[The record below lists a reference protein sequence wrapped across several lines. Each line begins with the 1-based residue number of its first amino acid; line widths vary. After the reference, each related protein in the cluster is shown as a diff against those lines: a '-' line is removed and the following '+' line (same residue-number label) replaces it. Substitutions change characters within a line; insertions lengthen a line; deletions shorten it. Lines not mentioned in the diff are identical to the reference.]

1 MRTLEKFR
9 LGKRWWSAEFEPT
22 SFVAVPAGS
31 KSFRKRVRNPTRKS
45 SRPARKK
52 PPPRLSKKRRRL
64 HPPRNSQRD
73 LGRKLKFRIS
83 WPVRWRRF
91 FRKNALGQRGC

>member
-31 KSFRKRVRNPTRKS
+31 KSFRKRVRDPSRK
-45 SRPARKK
+45 SRPAWEKH
-52 PPPRLSKKRRRL
+52 PPRLSKKRQRRL
-64 HPPRNSQRD
+64 HLPRNCRRD
-73 LGRKLKFRIS
+73 RELKLKFRIS
-83 WPVRWRRF
+83 WPVGGRRF
-91 FRKNALGQRGC
+91 FRKNRLAQRR

>member
-9 LGKRWWSAEFEPT
+9 LGKRWWSVEFEPT

-31 KSFRKRVRNPTRKS
+31 KSLRKRVRD
-45 SRPARKK
+45 
-52 PPPRLSKKRRRL
+52 PRLKSKLASESPTTRLTKKRRRRL
-64 HPPRNSQRD
+64 HPPRNCQRD
-73 LGRKLKFRIS
+73 LERKLKFRKS

-91 FRKNALGQRGC
+91 FKKSRPAQRR

>member
-9 LGKRWWSAEFEPT
+9 LGKRSWSVEFEPT

-31 KSFRKRVRNPTRKS
+31 KSFRKRVSDLRWK
-45 SRPARKK
+45 SRPASEN
-52 PPPRLSKKRRRL
+52 PPPRLSKKRRRRL
-64 HPPRNSQRD
+64 HLPRNCQRD
-73 LGRKLKFRIS
+73 LERKSKFRKS

-91 FRKNALGQRGC
+91 FKKSRPAQRR